1 MGKRS
6 VKEDKNAYFRAR
18 EDAGFTRAEA
28 ADRTS
33 ISESRIEK
41 IENRNQV
48 PHPDEVL
55 AMANA
60 YGAPIICNYY
70 CSHDCKI
77 GQEYVPEIQVRHLT
91 QAVLEMLASMNELDE
106 QKNRLVAIA
115 ADGIIDETEIRDL
128 AKIQTEL
135 ARVQNAISSF
145 NHWVDDEIAR
155 GTIDKE
161 TLEKE
166 KQSL

>member
-91 QAVLEMLASMNELDE
+91 QAVLEMLASMNELDQ

-115 ADGIIDETEIRDL
+115 ADGVIDSTELHDL
-128 AKIQTEL
+128 AKIQAEL
-135 ARVQNAISSF
+135 DRVQNAISSF
-145 NHWVDDEIAR
+145 NNWVEGEIAN

-161 TLEKE
+161 ALEKE